1 MRHAIRG
8 SMASMRVAGYGRT
21 DVGKKRSHNED
32 YVLLAPEL
40 GLYMVCDGMGG
51 HAGGEVASET
61 AARTVRRY
69 IEDNKR
75 IVVNYDESAPA
86 RDALLRLVDEAVQM
100 ASREV
105 YSLATSEKGKAGMG
119 TTLTMV
125 LVCKTIGVMAHVGD
139 TRLYMR
145 RGGRLHQLSED
156 HTYINEMVRRG
167 MASIEDLKKGP
178 YANVITRAVGIQA
191 NVRVDTL
198 LFDILAGDTFL
209 LCSDGLSK
217 HAEGPDELSRMLDND
232 HVESIP
238 QQLVDIANSRG
249 GTDNVSA
256 IVLRAEAEDGDDQVD
271 RNRTTEINLKL
282 DTLKD
287 IALFRHLDMGELCKV
302 LNIVRAQQVDKGEIV
317 LREGEPGDALYA
329 ILDGKFGVS
338 RGGQPITWLQAG
350 AHFGEMALFNNR
362 PRSAT
367 IEALERSRVLVME
380 RARFNE
386 LVRKEPQLGVKLL
399 WAFAQ
404 VLSLRLDETSI
415 QLYGVIPPQNDTD
428 LTTPFRGDTQPMGT
442 VPANMLKTKS

>member
-1 MRHAIRG
+1 MRLVG
-8 SMASMRVAGYGRT
+8 FGRS
-21 DVGKKRSHNED
+21 DVGKKRGHNED

-51 HAGGEVASET
+51 HAAGEVASET
-61 AARTVRRY
+61 AARTVRKH
-69 IEDNKR
+69 IEDNKKV
-75 IVVNYDESAPA
+75 IDAYDESAPA
-86 RDALLRLVDEAVQM
+86 RDQLLKLVDEGVQL
-100 ASREV
+100 ATREI
-105 YSLATSEKGKAGMG
+105 YRLATSESGKAGMG
-119 TTLTMV
+119 TTLTMM
-125 LVCKTIGVMAHVGD
+125 LCLKTVAVMGHVGD

-145 RGGRLHQLSED
+145 RAGRLHQLSED

-167 MASIEDLKKGP
+167 MATLDDLKKGP

-191 NVRVDTL
+191 TVRVDTL
-198 LFDILAGDTFL
+198 LFDLIPGDTFL

-217 HAEGPDELSRMLDND
+217 HVEGPEELSRMLDND
-232 HVESIP
+232 HAESIP
-238 QQLVDIANSRG
+238 QQLVDIANARG

-256 IVLRAEAEDGDDQVD
+256 IVLRTEVEDGDDQID

-302 LNIVRAQQVDKGEIV
+302 LNVVRAQQCEKGEVI
-317 LREGEPGDALYA
+317 LREGEPGDSLYA
-329 ILDGKFGVS
+329 ILEGKFVVT
-338 RGGQPITWLQAG
+338 RGNQPISWLQAG
-350 AHFGEMALFNNR
+350 THFGEMALFNNR

-404 VLSLRLDETSI
+404 VLSLRLDETSV
-415 QLYGVIPPQNDTD
+415 QLYGSVTSERDTD
-428 LTTPFRGDTQPMGT
+428 VTTPFKG
-442 VPANMLKTKS
+442 

>member
-1 MRHAIRG
+1 
-8 SMASMRVAGYGRT
+8 MRVLGFGRS
-21 DVGKKRSHNED
+21 DVGKKRGHNED

-51 HAGGEVASET
+51 HAAGEVASEL
-61 AARTVRRY
+61 AARTVRRH
-69 IEDNKR
+69 IEENKK
-75 IVVNYDESAPA
+75 ILEKYDDSAPA
-86 RDALLRLVDEAVQM
+86 RDQLLRLVDDAVNL
-100 ASREV
+100 ASKEV
-105 YSLATSEKGKAGMG
+105 YTLATSEQGKAGMG

-125 LVCKTIGVMAHVGD
+125 LCVKSVGVMGHVGD

-145 RGGRLHQLSED
+145 RSDKLHQLSED
-156 HTYINEMVRRG
+156 HTYVNEMLRRG
-167 MASIEDLKKGP
+167 MASLEELKKGP

-198 LFDILAGDTFL
+198 LFDILADDTFL

-217 HAEGPDELSRMLDND
+217 HVEGPDELSRMLMND

-238 QQLVDIANSRG
+238 QQLIDIANSRG
-249 GTDNVSA
+249 GTDNITAV
-256 IVLRAEAEDGDDQVD
+256 ILRAEAEQGEDNVD

-287 IALFRHLDMGELCKV
+287 ISLFRYLDMSELCKV
-302 LNIVRAQQVDKGEIV
+302 LNVVRAQQCERGEV
-317 LREGEPGDALYA
+317 VVREGEPGDSLYA
-329 ILDGKFGVS
+329 IIEGKFVVV
-338 RGGQPITWLQAG
+338 RGGQPITWLHAG
-350 AHFGEMALFNNR
+350 THFGEMSLFNNR

-367 IEALERSRVLVME
+367 IEAVERSRVLVME

-404 VLSLRLDETSI
+404 VLSLRLDETSV
-415 QLYGVIPPQNDTD
+415 QLYGTVTSERDTD
-428 LTTPFRGDTQPMGT
+428 VTAPFKPSR
-442 VPANMLKTKS
+442 

>member
-1 MRHAIRG
+1 MR
-8 SMASMRVAGYGRT
+8 SMRVMAFGKS
-21 DVGKKRSHNED
+21 DVGKKRGHNED

-51 HAGGEVASET
+51 HAAGEVASEL
-61 AARTVRRY
+61 AARTVKKY
-69 IEDNKR
+69 IEDKR
-75 IVVNYDESAPA
+75 AIIEAYDESAPA
-86 RDALLRLVDEAVQM
+86 RDQILRLVEEAVQL

-105 YSLATSEKGKAGMG
+105 FALATSEQGKAGMG
-119 TTLTMV
+119 TTLTMMLCLETV
-125 LVCKTIGVMAHVGD
+125 GVMGHVGD

-145 RGGRLHQLSED
+145 RQGRLHQLSED
-156 HTYINEMVRRG
+156 HTYVNEMVRRG
-167 MASIEDLKKGP
+167 MATVDELKKGP

-217 HAEGPDELSRMLDND
+217 HVEGPEELTRMLDND

-238 QQLVDIANSRG
+238 QQLVDIANARG

-256 IVLRAEAEDGDDQVD
+256 ILLRMEGEAGDDVGD

-302 LNIVRAQQVDKGEIV
+302 LNVVRAQQCEKGEVV
-317 LREGEPGDALYA
+317 LREGEPGDSLYA
-329 ILDGKFGVS
+329 ILEGKFVVT

-350 AHFGEMALFNNR
+350 THFGEMALFNNR

-399 WAFAQ
+399 WAFSQ
-404 VLSLRLDETSI
+404 VLSLRLDETSVA
-415 QLYGVIPPQNDTD
+415 LYGSVASERDTD
-428 LTTPFRGDTQPMGT
+428 VTTPFKG
-442 VPANMLKTKS
+442 

>member
-1 MRHAIRG
+1 
-8 SMASMRVAGYGRT
+8 MRVIGVGRT
-21 DVGKKRSHNED
+21 DVGKKRGHNED

-51 HAGGEVASET
+51 HAGGEIASET
-61 AARTVRRY
+61 AATTVKRY
-69 IEDNKR
+69 IEEKR
-75 IVVNYDESAPA
+75 LVLAGYDESAHA
-86 RDALLRLVDEAVQM
+86 RDTLLRLVDEAVQT

-105 YSLATSEKGKAGMG
+105 YTLATSERGKPGMG

-125 LVCKTIGVMAHVGD
+125 LICKNIGVMAHVGD

-145 RGGRLHQLSED
+145 RAGRLHQLSED

-167 MASIEDLKKGP
+167 MASLKDLKKGP

-198 LFDILAGDTFL
+198 LFDILPGDTFL

-217 HAEGPDELSRMLDND
+217 HSDGADELSRMLDND
-232 HVESIP
+232 HLESIP
-238 QQLVDIANSRG
+238 QQLIDIANSRG
-249 GTDNVSA
+249 GTDNVTA
-256 IVLRAEAEDGDDQVD
+256 IVLRAEAEVGDDVD

-302 LNIVRAQQVDKGEIV
+302 LNIVRAQQVDKGEIIV
-317 LREGEPGDALYA
+317 KEGEPGDALYA
-329 ILDGKFGVS
+329 ILDGKFGVT
-338 RGGQPITWLQAG
+338 RGGQQITWLATG

-367 IEALERSRVLVME
+367 IEALERSRLLVIE

-404 VLSLRLDETSI
+404 VLSLRLDETSV
-415 QLYGVIPPQNDTD
+415 QLYGALPSQHDTI
-428 LTTPFRGDTQPMGT
+428 TAPFRPE
-442 VPANMLKTKS
+442 

>member
-1 MRHAIRG
+1 MR
-8 SMASMRVAGYGRT
+8 SMRVLAFGKS
-21 DVGKKRSHNED
+21 DVGKKRGHNED

-51 HAGGEVASET
+51 HASGEVASEL
-61 AARTVRRY
+61 AARTVKKY
-69 IEDNKR
+69 IEDKR
-75 IVVNYDESAPA
+75 TVIEAYDESAPA
-86 RDALLRLVDEAVQM
+86 RDQILRLVEEAVQL

-105 YSLATSEKGKAGMG
+105 FALATSEQGKAGMG
-119 TTLTMV
+119 TTLTMMLCLDTV
-125 LVCKTIGVMAHVGD
+125 GVMGHVGD

-145 RGGRLHQLSED
+145 RQGRLHQLSED
-156 HTYINEMVRRG
+156 HTYVNEMVRRG
-167 MASIEDLKKGP
+167 MATVDELKKGP

-198 LFDILAGDTFL
+198 LFDVLAGDTFL

-217 HAEGPDELSRMLDND
+217 HVEGPEELTRLLDND
-232 HVESIP
+232 HLESIP
-238 QQLVDIANSRG
+238 QQLVDIANARG

-256 IVLRAEAEDGDDQVD
+256 IMLRMEGEAGDDAGD

-302 LNIVRAQQVDKGEIV
+302 LNVVRAQQCEKGEVV
-317 LREGEPGDALYA
+317 LREGEPGDSLYA
-329 ILDGKFGVS
+329 ILEGKFVVT

-350 AHFGEMALFNNR
+350 THFGEMALFNNR

-404 VLSLRLDETSI
+404 VLSLRLDETSVA
-415 QLYGVIPPQNDTD
+415 LYGTVASERDTD
-428 LTTPFRGDTQPMGT
+428 VTTPFKGER
-442 VPANMLKTKS
+442 